1 MNPAISRRQPS
12 QPLSPSLPHGVVM
25 STRLSVL
32 VVSLLSACLIS
43 CDCELPDRW
52 KGASLDG
59 CSEAGDIV
67 CCSYS
72 DDRCSYTVCQDVCG
86 EPEQTSWACF

>member
-1 MNPAISRRQPS
+1 MKPTPVTILALASM
-12 QPLSPSLPHGVVM
+12 L
-25 STRLSVL
+25 TL
-32 VVSLLSACLIS
+32 VTA
-43 CDCELPDRW
+43 CDCEAPDEYQ
-52 KGASLDG
+52 GATLDG

-72 DDRCSYTVCQDVCG
+72 DDRCAYTVCQDVCG

>member
-1 MNPAISRRQPS
+1 MKTLMVALLM
-12 QPLSPSLPHGVVM
+12 LSMV
-25 STRLSVL
+25 
-32 VVSLLSACLIS
+32 A

-72 DDRCSYTVCQDVCG
+72 NDNCSYTVCQDVCG
-86 EPEQTSWACF
+86 EPEQTSWYCY

>member
-1 MNPAISRRQPS
+1 MKTLMVA
-12 QPLSPSLPHGVVM
+12 LLMLG
-25 STRLSVL
+25 L
-32 VVSLLSACLIS
+32 VA

-72 DDRCSYTVCQDVCG
+72 NDNCSYTVCQDVCG
-86 EPEQTSWACF
+86 EPEQTSWYCY